1 MPENV
6 RDAILMCQTITNHEG
21 RRRQLQYVGK
31 MMRTLDE
38 EEVAVIQRTIESWKG
53 ASKAE
58 TASLHALERRRDK
71 LLADDKALTQLLEE
85 HPQLDVQ
92 HLRTLIRN
100 ARKEQAENKPPK
112 AYREIFQILK
122 DLAKPAKAAPPEE
135 DEGEDATMSP
145 TNKVDELANELVIGL
160 VSVSDRA
167 SGGVYED
174 KGIPALQ
181 EWLGKAL
188 TTPFRVETRL
198 IPDDRDDIES
208 TLIELVDEARCH
220 LVLTTGGTG
229 PARRDVTPE
238 ATLAIGTQG
247 DAGLRRAD
255 APGQPALRADR
266 DPVAPGRRDPRD
278 ARSRGPGHEPAG
290 PAEID
295 QGNPRRA

>member
-1 MPENV
+1 MPNANRGAVGFRSDEFEPEYDRPSKSELKRQSNELQKLGEQLIDAPRDRVKRVPMPENV

-122 DLAKPAKAAPPEE
+122 DLAKPAKTAAAEE
-135 DEGEDATMSP
+135 GEGEDAA
-145 TNKVDELANELVIGL
+145 DE
-160 VSVSDRA
+160 
-167 SGGVYED
+167 
-174 KGIPALQ
+174 
-181 EWLGKAL
+181 
-188 TTPFRVETRL
+188 
-198 IPDDRDDIES
+198 PDE
-208 TLIELVDEARCH
+208 
-220 LVLTTGGTG
+220 
-229 PARRDVTPE
+229 
-238 ATLAIGTQG
+238 
-247 DAGLRRAD
+247 
-255 APGQPALRADR
+255 
-266 DPVAPGRRDPRD
+266 
-278 ARSRGPGHEPAG
+278 
-290 PAEID
+290 
-295 QGNPRRA
+295 